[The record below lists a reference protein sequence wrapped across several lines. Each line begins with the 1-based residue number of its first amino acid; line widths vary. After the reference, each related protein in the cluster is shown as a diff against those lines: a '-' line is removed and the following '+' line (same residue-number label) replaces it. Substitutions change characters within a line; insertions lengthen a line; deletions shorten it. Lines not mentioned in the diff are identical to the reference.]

1 MGSNG
6 KRVPFNNFSF
16 KYANKTK
23 NSANS
28 LLCSILHLNML
39 KKRCWH
45 QTWQAA
51 VDLVAELWNVYVCFE
66 KDGFCADAYV
76 AVFAQLS
83 NKLAFK
89 TI

>member
-1 MGSNG
+1 MVSEFPSITFRLSTQT
-6 KRVPFNNFSF
+6 KP
-16 KYANKTK
+16 K

-28 LLCSILHLNML
+28 LLCSIL
-39 KKRCWH
+39 
-45 QTWQAA
+45 Q
-51 VDLVAELWNVYVCFE
+51 LWNVYVCFE
-66 KDGFCADAYV
+66 KDGFCADAYI